1 MIILI
6 TGISGAGKT
15 TIAREVSE
23 YFGITQTIDG
33 DTTRKYFND
42 YDFSRQGVK
51 RNLQS
56 AAYAA
61 SILEAFTESPVI
73 LAFVSPYK
81 SDRNFIRE
89 HSKNFVE
96 IFIDTPLSI
105 CKQRR
110 QDIYSGN
117 FKNVAGLD
125 IFYEVPQN
133 PDLVLDGALDI
144 KENAVKI
151 REFFNDIP

>member
-6 TGISGAGKT
+6 TGISGSGKT
-15 TIAREVSE
+15 TIAREISDH
-23 YFGITQTIDG
+23 FGITKIIDG
-33 DTTRKYFND
+33 DAMRKYFND

-61 SILEAFTESPVI
+61 SILEAFTEAPVI

-81 SDRNFIRE
+81 SDRKFIQD
-89 HSKNFVE
+89 HSKNYLE
-96 IFIDTPLSI
+96 IFVDTPLSI

-110 QDIYSGN
+110 SELYGGN
-117 FKNVAGLD
+117 FNNVAGLD
-125 IFYEVPQN
+125 IIYEVPQN
-133 PDLVLDGALDI
+133 PDLIIDGALDV
-144 KENAVKI
+144 KDNAVKI
-151 REFFNDIP
+151 REFFNAI